1 MRLLHRD
8 IHAEN
13 PDPSIDIPEIV
24 QDLQRFY
31 ILNEKLQ
38 HLFDVHFST
47 FFMHYDTFQSF

>member
-1 MRLLHRD
+1 MRLL
-8 IHAEN
+8 HAEN